1 MKTKSLLLMATGS
14 ILKNKMRTMLTMLGI
29 VIGVGAVI
37 VMVAVGNG
45 AQKQIEAQISNL
57 GTNLIVVTPGSTAAG
72 GASQGAQTFN
82 RLTVADADKIKSD
95 ATLLSAVSP
104 VIVTRTQVITGK
116 GNWRTEING
125 VATDYLTIRDWGVT
139 SGDLF
144 TDDDVRAKR
153 KVAVL
158 GATIVKNLFPDSDPV
173 GTQIQLGHVPFT
185 VVGVLAAKG
194 QTSSG
199 VDQDDIVLVP
209 YTTAQDRLS
218 GFTFLGQILASASS
232 PKDMAAAQE
241 EIRGI
246 MRDSHGLGG
255 SPDDFTVRDQ
265 TAIAQAATSTTSVMT
280 GLLAA
285 IASISLVVGGIG
297 IMNIMLVSVTERTR
311 EIGIRMAVGAR
322 GSDVLTQF
330 LVESVVMSLLGG
342 VVGLAIGF
350 GGAAVLGHV
359 MGWTTATPLIAV
371 FVAVGFSAAV
381 GVFFGYYPA
390 RKAAALDPI
399 QALRYE

>member
-1 MKTKSLLLMATGS
+1 MAIARALVTQPTLLLADEPTGNLDSKTIVEVMALFQALNEQGITVIIVTHEPDIAQYAHRVIDVRDGRIMKDHAVDGAAPRGGRRTDDGHRARCIDARRSEGGSMKTKSLLTMATGS
-14 ILKNKMRTMLTMLGI
+14 ILKNKMRTLLTMLGI

-45 AQKQIEAQISNL
+45 AQKQIEAQIKNL

-104 VIVTRTQVITGK
+104 VIVTRTQIITGK

-125 VATDYLTIRDWGVT
+125 VSTDYLTIRDWGVT

-144 TDDDVRAKR
+144 TDDDVRTKR

-173 GTQIQLGHVPFT
+173 GSQIQLGHVPFT

-199 VDQDDIVLVP
+199 VG
-209 YTTAQDRLS
+209 S
-218 GFTFLGQILASASS
+218 GRHRARAVH
-232 PKDMAAAQE
+232 
-241 EIRGI
+241 
-246 MRDSHGLGG
+246 HGAG
-255 SPDDFTVRDQ
+255 SPERLHLPRPDPRERELAEGHGGGAGGDSRHH
-265 TAIAQAATSTTSVMT
+265 ARLARAA
-280 GLLAA
+280 
-285 IASISLVVGGIG
+285 GG
-297 IMNIMLVSVTERTR
+297 
-311 EIGIRMAVGAR
+311 GAR
-322 GSDVLTQF
+322 
-330 LVESVVMSLLGG
+330 
-342 VVGLAIGF
+342 
-350 GGAAVLGHV
+350 
-359 MGWTTATPLIAV
+359 
-371 FVAVGFSAAV
+371 
-381 GVFFGYYPA
+381 
-390 RKAAALDPI
+390 
-399 QALRYE
+399 